1 MPTAVLNPAQVAE
14 LVLVAAGALAHV
26 HAGSARSR
34 NASAVWYNAPLFGW
48 TLCWSTWYALTFIT
62 LNLETLDIGR
72 FPVLSMCLDV
82 VKGALINIQ
91 AGLLLHGIARW
102 TQVRRIPPAT
112 WYALPA
118 LFILAGL
125 GPVLAGPMNSFL
137 RNVDFLVLAFLASDA
152 VYCLAGAALLRTRVA
167 NLSSVGRKVSQPL
180 EQALLWGAG
189 LLALSWLAKW
199 MQGSYQAGKYHWVL
213 LFDLAHLL
221 PPAALLLAAYRTG
234 TVALEVTRASLVR
247 TLVFA
252 IPFSAYVAHKILF
265 PGTMLDRWLT
275 HAMAAVGFAL
285 LMGPLPSIALRNL
298 SRALNLDLQRESR
311 AMAALDERLRG
322 RELPSDLPRYAARCI
337 GRILSCPVAVR
348 DASLPSVRA
357 ILEASGERRVA
368 TLRRATTRELV
379 LAWEDLGG
387 RILLPLRARPAEG
400 STGGP
405 DVVILLGASR
415 KASRLPSELF
425 TRLTGVL
432 GSLQLALDSRA
443 DLHRRLEDERRLQ
456 ERERLA
462 MLGLLSASAAHEI
475 KNPLSAIRNIAH
487 AARAGTEEGSVLH
500 KDLSMIASE
509 VDRLDA
515 TVRRMLHF
523 ARDRETCEDAVA
535 TLGSVCG
542 LLEQES
548 RSRGIR
554 LDLSTPRGPVPMP
567 MSENDLKAVVF
578 NLVLNALQH
587 TPRDATVS
595 IALSAE
601 GPALE
606 VANPGEIPDD
616 FRPRLFQ
623 PLATRGGTGL
633 GLYICRKR
641 AEEAGGRLVHLPR
654 PGRTHFRLS
663 WGSP

>member
-1 MPTAVLNPAQVAE
+1 MSSANLNPAQVAE

-34 NASAVWYNAPLFGW
+34 NASAVWFNGPLFGW

-72 FPVLSMCLDV
+72 FPVLSMCLDM
-82 VKGALINIQ
+82 VKGTLINLQ
-91 AGLLLHGIARW
+91 AALLLHGIARW
-102 TQVRRIPPAT
+102 TQIRRIPALT
-112 WYALPA
+112 WYVTPA
-118 LFILAGL
+118 LFVISGF

-137 RNVDFLVLAFLASDA
+137 RNIDFLVLAFLASDA
-152 VYCLAGAALLRTRVA
+152 LHCLVGAILLRSGRVH
-167 NLSSVGRKVSQPL
+167 LSTLGRKVSDPL
-180 EQALLWGAG
+180 EKALLWGAA
-189 LLALSWLAKW
+189 LLVLSALAKW
-199 MQGSYQAGKYHWVL
+199 MQGSYQAEKYHWVL

-252 IPFSAYVAHKILF
+252 VPFTAYVAHKLLF
-265 PGTMLDRWLT
+265 PGTLLDRWLT
-275 HAMAAVGFAL
+275 YAMAGAGFAL

-322 RELPSDLPRYAARCI
+322 RDLPADLPRYVARCI

-348 DASLPSVRA
+348 DASHPSVRVV
-357 ILEASGERRVA
+357 LEASGNSRVA
-368 TLRRATTRELV
+368 SLRRATTRDLV

-387 RILLPLRARPAEG
+387 RLLLPLRTKPSE
-400 STGGP
+400 SPPESP
-405 DVVILLGASR
+405 DLAILLGASR

-554 LDLSTPRGPVPMP
+554 LDLATPRGPIPMP
-567 MSENDLKAVVF
+567 MSENDLKAIVF

-587 TPRDATVS
+587 TPRGEIVS
-595 IALSAE
+595 IALE
-601 GPALE
+601 PDGPALE
-606 VANPGEIPDD
+606 VGNPGEIPDD

>member
-1 MPTAVLNPAQVAE
+1 MTAATLNAAQVAE

-34 NASAVWYNAPLFGW
+34 NASAVWFNAPLFGW

-62 LNLETLDIGR
+62 LNLETLEIGR

-82 VKGALINIQ
+82 VKGALINFQ
-91 AGLLLHGIARW
+91 AALLLHGIARW
-102 TQVRRIPPAT
+102 TQVRRIHPAT
-112 WYALPA
+112 WYVLPS
-118 LFILAGL
+118 LFVVAGF

-137 RNVDFLVLAFLASDA
+137 RNIDFLVLAFLASDA
-152 VYCLAGAALLRTRVA
+152 LYCLMGAVLLHDRRGD
-167 NLSSVGRKVSQPL
+167 LSSVGRKVSRPL
-180 EQALLWGAG
+180 EKALLWGVG
-189 LLALSWLAKW
+189 LLLLSGFAKW

-252 IPFSAYVAHKILF
+252 VPFSAYVAHKLLF

-275 HAMAAVGFAL
+275 FAMAGAGFAL
-285 LMGPLPSIALRNL
+285 LMGPLPAIALRNL

-322 RELPSDLPRYAARCI
+322 RDLPGDLPRYVARCI

-348 DASLPSVRA
+348 DASQPSVRA
-357 ILEASGERRVA
+357 ILEASGDRRVA
-368 TLRRATTRELV
+368 SLRRATTRELV

-387 RILLPLRARPAEG
+387 RLLLPLRSSPSEPSSDA
-400 STGGP
+400 P
-405 DVVILLGASR
+405 DLAILLGASR

-523 ARDRETCEDAVA
+523 ARDRETCDDAVA

-554 LDLSTPRGPVPMP
+554 LELSTPAERVPMP
-567 MSENDLKAVVF
+567 MSENDLKAIVF

-587 TPRDATVS
+587 TPRGMGIS
-595 IALSAE
+595 IALASD
-601 GPALE
+601 GPSLE
-606 VANPGEIPDD
+606 VGNPGEIPDD

-663 WGSP
+663 WG